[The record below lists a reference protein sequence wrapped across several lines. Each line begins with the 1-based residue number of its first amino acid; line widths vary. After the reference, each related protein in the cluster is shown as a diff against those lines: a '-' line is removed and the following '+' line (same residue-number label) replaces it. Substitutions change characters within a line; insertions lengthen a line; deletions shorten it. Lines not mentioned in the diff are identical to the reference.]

1 LYVDNLSALLA
12 LARESF
18 LQNPVLYGTLIF
30 VFQTLQ
36 DELGEQ
42 GLPTTRYDDV
52 VQHMTQPLLDVID
65 ADGAPPHQ
73 LLDKLNTLHVALFAL

>member
-1 LYVDNLSALLA
+1 MYGDNLSALLS

-18 LQNPVLYGTLIF
+18 LQNPVLYGTLFF
-30 VFQTLQ
+30 VFQTLR

-42 GLPTTRYDDV
+42 GLPTARYNDV
-52 VQHMTQPLLDVID
+52 VQHMTQPLLDAIE
-65 ADGAPPHQ
+65 AEGAPPHR